1 MSVPVLYPALVA
13 ASVVVVWLA
22 GDFLYARL
30 TALRLARW
38 ESRVR
43 RDPDGIR
50 VGCRDFTAGSGPIAL
65 LFIHGFA
72 DSPAIFRPMAGALA
86 LRGFT
91 CRVMRL
97 PDSSIPRPLAAELHL
112 GDQLRA
118 ISDEFKALRA
128 THDKVWLVGHS
139 LGGTLAIEFALLRP
153 AEVAGLVLL
162 APLVRVSHWRSPLF
176 SPRTW
181 FQIGRRTLLF
191 TRMLEDF
198 FPMDVRRQDAR
209 AFDECDLFMPFPL
222 YAELFRAVDAVRGHA
237 PGVAVPVLF
246 LLSKHDHVTSWR
258 AAEAFFHRCGSPRKE
273 LKYLPGSGHVIPLD
287 HGWTQAVEEVD
298 RFVRFA

>member
-1 MSVPVLYPALVA
+1 MSALFTAVQVLAGA
-13 ASVVVVWLA
+13 AAVWLA
-22 GDFLYARL
+22 GDFLYSRL
-30 TALRLARW
+30 TASRLARW
-38 ESRVR
+38 EARVR
-43 RDPDGIR
+43 RDPDGVR
-50 VGCRDFTAGSGPIAL
+50 VGCREFTAGDGSVAL

-72 DSPAIFRPMAGALA
+72 DSPAIFRPMAVALA
-86 LRGFT
+86 ERGFT

-97 PDSSIPRPLAAELHL
+97 PDSSIPRHLAAELRK

-128 THDKVWLVGHS
+128 GHDAVWLVGHS

-162 APLVRVSHWRSPLF
+162 APLVRVSHWRSPIF

-181 FQIGRRTLLF
+181 FRIGRSTLLF

-198 FPMDVRRQDAR
+198 FPMDVRRRDAR
-209 AFDECDLFMPFPL
+209 AFEECDLFMPFPL
-222 YAELFRAVDAVRGHA
+222 YSELFRAVDAVRNHA
-237 PGVAVPVLF
+237 AGVTVPTLF
-246 LLSKHDHVTSWR
+246 LLSHRDHVTSWR
-258 AAEAFFHRCGSPRKE
+258 AAEAFFHRCASTRKT
-273 LKYLPGSGHVIPLD
+273 LRYLPGSGHVIPLD

-298 RFVRFA
+298 HFVRFR